1 MPDHSIEDEPR
12 KVSTLKSCSD
22 ASLCTN
28 SLNIGSDMTI
38 ESEEKQILAPE
49 TVNDKIYADL
59 EKNIFDELE
68 IRLAR
73 DREIRKHEIETNNQV
88 ILTNLEDLKQSL
100 EARNKELTA
109 NLKSLDDTVSTMKRN
124 QTRIYGKRV

>member
-1 MPDHSIEDEPR
+1 
-12 KVSTLKSCSD
+12 
-22 ASLCTN
+22 
-28 SLNIGSDMTI
+28 MTI
-38 ESEEKQILAPE
+38 ESEEKQILDPE

-59 EKNIFDELE
+59 EKSIFDGLE

-88 ILTNLEDLKQSL
+88 ILTNLEDLKQSF

-109 NLKSLDDTVSTMKRN
+109 NLKSLNDTVSTMKRN

>member
-1 MPDHSIEDEPR
+1 
-12 KVSTLKSCSD
+12 
-22 ASLCTN
+22 
-28 SLNIGSDMTI
+28 MTI

-88 ILTNLEDLKQSL
+88 ILTNLEDLKQSF

-109 NLKSLDDTVSTMKRN
+109 NLKSLNDTVSTMKRN

>member
-1 MPDHSIEDEPR
+1 
-12 KVSTLKSCSD
+12 
-22 ASLCTN
+22 
-28 SLNIGSDMTI
+28 MTI
-38 ESEEKQILAPE
+38 ESEEKQILDPE

-88 ILTNLEDLKQSL
+88 ILTNLEDLKQSF

-109 NLKSLDDTVSTMKRN
+109 NLKSLNDTVSTMKRN

>member
-1 MPDHSIEDEPR
+1 
-12 KVSTLKSCSD
+12 
-22 ASLCTN
+22 
-28 SLNIGSDMTI
+28 MTI
-38 ESEEKQILAPE
+38 ESEEKQILTPE

-59 EKNIFDELE
+59 EKSIFDGLE

-88 ILTNLEDLKQSL
+88 ILTNLEDLKQSF

-109 NLKSLDDTVSTMKRN
+109 NLKSLNDTVSTMKRN

>member
-1 MPDHSIEDEPR
+1 
-12 KVSTLKSCSD
+12 
-22 ASLCTN
+22 
-28 SLNIGSDMTI
+28 MTI
-38 ESEEKQILAPE
+38 ESEEKQILDPE

-88 ILTNLEDLKQSL
+88 ILTNLEDLKQSF

-109 NLKSLDDTVSTMKRN
+109 NLKILDDTVSTMKRN